1 MLQIPSP
8 KSTTEIPNIVA
19 KPPEPYFI
27 VPPGFRPNSF
37 FVGMEKELKLLDR
50 KLFDRRRKVGTA
62 CVLIHGQ
69 AGSGKSHLT
78 REYVHKNRPKFKGG
92 VFWINARL
100 RDEMYKDYWQIAQK
114 VVAKESPEL
123 LTAGYETG
131 ELPSYVEVVK
141 AWFERRHEWLI
152 VFDGLTVDKDEEIT
166 ELQKFV
172 PDSKECSLIYVSR
185 AKRFE
190 NLQRLLRPYAIKIPP
205 LTEEDARK
213 LLFKEIPIP
222 KPRDAQI
229 KSATE
234 LVKKVDCLPLA
245 ITAISHRIAYT
256 HEPLERYNLR
266 SFSEDP
272 KLGSTYRK
280 IMDDLKETGHME
292 AYNLINILCFYGPH
306 LPVELVRL
314 GVRAL
319 RLEAV
324 EVRSSEEGEMPDLNI
339 TFAILMRHALIERN
353 EPDDKDSMSSSRD
366 SLVEPE
372 PIDILKMHSVVQGF
386 CRDNLNSLR
395 ILPKW
400 LTYAVRLFCHSF
412 READTRIKS
421 RREHGRV
428 SDYREYLVHGARL
441 REHSLVYESKH
452 QILGNVRN
460 ELDPVLAMIN
470 DEIHAREP
478 GSSQESID
486 KAELQVSVFDRTSSS
501 SSSGQ
506 SEPQVRTPGYRPTP
520 LPLVNQNKFG
530 VELDHPS
537 VDSPRSIVE
546 NSPSLEPRIID
557 HSPRSRFPIYYE
569 NEGKSSYPME
579 KGLSDSTMRPR
590 ATSTGSDGGAWKIV
604 PRARKARR
612 PVLPG
617 GSFRRV
623 PARAAVDRGHAT
635 GSVIRRPAEIPGTL
649 TGSSEAIT
657 SLTTIHRASPP
668 PTRGGGSI
676 WSRSPSSRPAAA
688 TRTQATYA
696 KVAAGSRIGSPS
708 SAKEE
713 DKQALGSRPSS
724 LPDRERGRPRDIS
737 LARLSSSQHLP
748 PGPELIASSL
758 SKPNDPY
765 EQSRQHGVSSVRLL
779 EHDVPQNRQSPSL
792 PPFGW
797 LPADEASRAIYS
809 RSNITGPNPLP
820 LPFEPNI
827 SISPG
832 YTVPALTQPVN
843 RPAVSSSP
851 FNPAS
856 PTFPTGYYSQPLSR
870 EHSHNSTFSGTATEP
885 NFRRGSPGS
894 PYMRTVGIDTTSPR
908 SRLPDGSPLRKSPKT
923 AYPYP
928 RDKSGYAIDPEG
940 NALLEGTGGWAA
952 NPSLYAGYTNPN
964 QGSASFHYFP
974 KRSDYSPPAVVSL
987 SASASRPMSRHGS
1000 GPGVAVEDDDGLGI
1014 AHFGEGG
1021 EVVFGELE
1029 PIRLEDA
1036 RKRWRA
1042 WEEVLRDRTA
1052 AKSKNVGSAS
1062 ERLADFEQE
1071 NSARRDE
1078 IGDGFGGDAFERL
1091 DSVDGLGIWRP
1102 LEEQR
1107 ALPLPYPELNRIP
1120 SARDLLR
1127 QDGTGWLEQIEEDGK
1142 RV

>member
-1 MLQIPSP
+1 MLQVPSP
-8 KSTTEIPNIVA
+8 KSTTEIPDIVA
-19 KPPEPYFI
+19 KPPEPFFI

-37 FVGMEKELKLLDR
+37 FVGMEKELQLLDR
-50 KLFDRRRKVGTA
+50 KLFDKRRKVGTA

-69 AGSGKSHLT
+69 AGSGKSHLA
-78 REYVHKNRPKFKGG
+78 REYVNKNRSKFKGG

-123 LTAGYETG
+123 LASGNES
-131 ELPSYVEVVK
+131 EDLPSYVKVVK
-141 AWFERRHEWLI
+141 AWFERRHDWLI
-152 VFDGLTVDKDEEIT
+152 VFDGIAVDKDEEIT

-172 PDSKECSLIYVSR
+172 PDSKECSLLYVSR
-185 AKRFE
+185 AKRLE

-205 LTEEDARK
+205 LKEEDARQ
-213 LLFKEIPIP
+213 LLFKEIPIL

-234 LVKKVDCLPLA
+234 LVKKVGCLPLA

-280 IMDDLKETGHME
+280 IMDDLKDRGHME

-386 CRDNLNSLR
+386 CRDNLNSLK
-395 ILPKW
+395 ILPRW

-452 QILGNVRN
+452 QILTNVRN
-460 ELDPVLAMIN
+460 ELDPVLVMIN
-470 DEIHAREP
+470 DEIRAREP

-486 KAELQVSVFDRTSSS
+486 KAGFQVSIFDRTSSS

-520 LPLVNQNKFG
+520 LPLVSQNEFG
-530 VELDHPS
+530 MELDKPS
-537 VDSPRSIVE
+537 VDSPRSIVA

-569 NEGKSSYPME
+569 NEGHSSYPME
-579 KGLSDSTMRPR
+579 KELSDSTMRPR
-590 ATSTGSDGGAWKIV
+590 ATSTESDGGAWKIV
-604 PRARKARR
+604 PRTRKPRR

-617 GSFRRV
+617 SSFRRA
-623 PARAAVDRGHAT
+623 PARTKVDRGHAT
-635 GSVIRRPAEIPGTL
+635 GSVVRRPAEIPGTL

-668 PTRGGGSI
+668 PTRGGGPI
-676 WSRSPSSRPAAA
+676 WSRSPSSRPTAA

-708 SAKEE
+708 SAREE
-713 DKQALGSRPSS
+713 DN
-724 LPDRERGRPRDIS
+724 RERGRPRNIS
-737 LARLSSSQHLP
+737 LARLSSSQQLP
-748 PGPELIASSL
+748 PSPEPIASSL
-758 SKPNDPY
+758 SKPYGPH
-765 EQSRQHGVSSVRLL
+765 EQSREDGVSSIRLL
-779 EHDVPQNRQSPSL
+779 GHGVPQDRHSPSL
-792 PPFGW
+792 LPFGGM
-797 LPADEASRAIYS
+797 PTDEPNQAIYT
-809 RSNITGPNPLP
+809 RSQITGPNPFP

-827 SISPG
+827 SITPG
-832 YTVPALTQPVN
+832 YPLSALTQPIN
-843 RPAVSSSP
+843 RNIESSSP

-856 PTFPTGYYSQPLSR
+856 PTFPSGYYSQPLSR

-885 NFRRGSPGS
+885 TFRRGSPGS
-894 PYMRTVGIDTTSPR
+894 PYMRAVAMDTTSPR

-923 AYPYP
+923 AYPDP
-928 RDKSGYAIDPEG
+928 RDKRGFAIDPG
-940 NALLEGTGGWAA
+940 SHDLLEGTGSWTA
-952 NPSLYAGYTNPN
+952 NPTLYAGHTNPN

-974 KRSDYSPPAVVSL
+974 KRSEYSPPAVMSL

-1000 GPGVAVEDDDGLGI
+1000 GPGVAVEEDGGLGI

-1021 EVVFGELE
+1021 EVIFGELE

-1036 RKRWRA
+1036 RKRWKA
-1042 WEEVLRDRTA
+1042 WEEVLRDRNA
-1052 AKSKNVGSAS
+1052 ARSSNVSSAS
-1062 ERLADFEQE
+1062 ERVADFEQE
-1071 NSARRDE
+1071 NSPRRHE
-1078 IGDGFGGDAFERL
+1078 IGDGFGGDASERL
-1091 DSVDGLGIWRP
+1091 HSVDDLGIWRP

-1107 ALPLPYPELNRIP
+1107 GLPLPYPELNRIP
-1120 SARDLLR
+1120 SARDLLQR
-1127 QDGTGWLEQIEEDGK
+1127 EGTGWFEQIEEDG
-1142 RV
+1142 RRG

>member
-1 MLQIPSP
+1 MLQVPSP
-8 KSTTEIPNIVA
+8 KSTTEIPDIVA
-19 KPPEPYFI
+19 KPPEPFFI

-37 FVGMEKELKLLDR
+37 FVGMEKELQLLDR
-50 KLFDRRRKVGTA
+50 KLFDKRRKVGTA

-78 REYVHKNRPKFKGG
+78 REYVNKNRSKFKGG

-123 LTAGYETG
+123 LTSGNETG

-141 AWFERRHEWLI
+141 AWFERRRDWLI
-152 VFDGLTVDKDEEIT
+152 VFDGITVDKDEEIT

-172 PDSKECSLIYVSR
+172 PDSKECSLLYVSR
-185 AKRFE
+185 AKRLE
-190 NLQRLLRPYAIKIPP
+190 NLQRLLRPCAIKIPP
-205 LTEEDARK
+205 LKEEDARK
-213 LLFKEIPIP
+213 LLFKEIPIL

-234 LVKKVDCLPLA
+234 LVKKVGCLPLA

-272 KLGSTYRK
+272 KLGSTYRR
-280 IMDDLKETGHME
+280 IMDDLKDRGHTE

-386 CRDNLNSLR
+386 CRDNLNSLK
-395 ILPKW
+395 ILPRW

-452 QILGNVRN
+452 QILTNIRN
-460 ELDPVLAMIN
+460 ELDPVLVMIN

-486 KAELQVSVFDRTSSS
+486 KAEFQVSVFDRTSSS

-506 SEPQVRTPGYRPTP
+506 SEPRVRTPGYRPTP
-520 LPLVNQNKFG
+520 LPLASQNEFG
-530 VELDHPS
+530 MELDKPS
-537 VDSPRSIVE
+537 VDSPRSIVAS
-546 NSPSLEPRIID
+546 SPLLEPRIVD
-557 HSPRSRFPIYYE
+557 HSPRSRFPIHYE
-569 NEGKSSYPME
+569 NEEKSSYPME
-579 KGLSDSTMRPR
+579 KKLSDSTMRPR
-590 ATSTGSDGGAWKIV
+590 ATSTESDGGAWKIV
-604 PRARKARR
+604 PRTRKARR

-617 GSFRRV
+617 SSFRRA
-623 PARAAVDRGHAT
+623 PARTKVDQGHAT
-635 GSVIRRPAEIPGTL
+635 GSVIRRPAVIPGTL

-668 PTRGGGSI
+668 PTRGGGSL
-676 WSRSPSSRPAAA
+676 WSRSPSSRPTAA
-688 TRTQATYA
+688 TRTRATYA
-696 KVAAGSRIGSPS
+696 KVAAGSRIGSLS
-708 SAKEE
+708 SATAE
-713 DKQALGSRPSS
+713 DKQALASTLSS
-724 LPDRERGRPRDIS
+724 LPDRERGRPREIS
-737 LARLSSSQHLP
+737 LARLSSSQQLP
-748 PGPELIASSL
+748 LSHELIASSL
-758 SKPNDPY
+758 SKTYGPY
-765 EQSRQHGVSSVRLL
+765 EQSGQDGVSSVRLL
-779 EHDVPQNRQSPSL
+779 EHGVPQDRHSPSL
-792 PPFGW
+792 
-797 LPADEASRAIYS
+797 LSSSYLSADEANRAIYS
-809 RSNITGPNPLP
+809 HSQITGANPLP

-827 SISPG
+827 SITPG
-832 YTVPALTQPVN
+832 YSLPALTQPIN
-843 RPAVSSSP
+843 RNIVTSSP
-851 FNPAS
+851 FDPAS

-885 NFRRGSPGS
+885 TFRRGSPGS
-894 PYMRTVGIDTTSPR
+894 PYMRAAAIDTTSPR

-923 AYPYP
+923 AYPHP
-928 RDKSGYAIDPEG
+928 RDKSNYAIDPG
-940 NALLEGTGGWAA
+940 SHDLLEGTGSWVA

-974 KRSDYSPPAVVSL
+974 KRSEYSPPAVMSL

-1000 GPGVAVEDDDGLGI
+1000 GPGVAVEEDGGLGI

-1042 WEEVLRDRTA
+1042 REEVLRDRKA
-1052 AKSKNVGSAS
+1052 ARSRNVGSAS
-1062 ERLADFEQE
+1062 ERVADFQPE
-1071 NSARRDE
+1071 NSPRRHE
-1078 IGDGFGGDAFERL
+1078 IGDGFGDDAFERL
-1091 DSVDGLGIWRP
+1091 DGVDDLGIWRP

-1107 ALPLPYPELNRIP
+1107 GLPLPYPELNRIP
-1120 SARDLLR
+1120 SVRDLLR
-1127 QDGTGWLEQIEEDGK
+1127 REGTEW
-1142 RV
+1142 